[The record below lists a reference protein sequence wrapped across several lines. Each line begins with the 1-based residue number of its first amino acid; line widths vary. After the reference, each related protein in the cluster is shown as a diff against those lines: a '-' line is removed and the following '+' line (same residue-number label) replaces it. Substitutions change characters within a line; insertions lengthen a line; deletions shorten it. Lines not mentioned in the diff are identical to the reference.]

1 MLSGK
6 DMENDNSDD
15 SKTLKVRRN
24 LSVLRFLQ
32 VEENGERVKK
42 NLLVGERKLGL

>member
-6 DMENDNSDD
+6 DMENDD
-15 SKTLKVRRN
+15 SKTLKVRRS

-42 NLLVGERKLGL
+42 NLLVRERKSILGL